1 MPIALIESALM
12 IAGLLATAAL
22 LWRMFHEQLRGYN
35 SLALY
40 LVWNFVG
47 AIPLFFIER
56 RTKLYTAV
64 YVGLTAVQWVINV
77 LVTLELVSLITSRYP
92 GIRSVTRI
100 AVNVAL
106 VVAAIVAFLS
116 AMIDFGPNTGTVE
129 KLNTFFLVDRTVQVS
144 NLGFLFVVLAFLF
157 WFPIGISRNV
167 LYYAVG
173 FVLVFATRI
182 SALVLGNLFG
192 LAAYRL
198 VEHTRQLCFP
208 CSYLLLGRAHE
219 TRERADSDCRGA
231 RLEPHRRESVDR
243 PTGLHQRHF
252 DAQYYEGAAKVRE
265 TLIAFHAFIRYSG
278 SKM

>member
-1 MPIALIESALM
+1 MV
-12 IAGLLATAAL
+12 AGLLATAAL
-22 LWRMFHEQLRGYN
+22 LWRMFHEQLRGYS
-35 SLALY
+35 SLAIY
-40 LVWNFVG
+40 LVWNFAG

-56 RTKLYTAV
+56 RTKLYTYV

-77 LVTLELVSLITSRYP
+77 MVTLELVSLITSRYP

-157 WFPIGISRNV
+157 WFPISVSRNV

-173 FVLVFATRI
+173 FVLVF
-182 SALVLGNLFG
+182 
-192 LAAYRL
+192 
-198 VEHTRQLCFP
+198 
-208 CSYLLLGRAHE
+208 
-219 TRERADSDCRGA
+219 
-231 RLEPHRRESVDR
+231 
-243 PTGLHQRHF
+243 
-252 DAQYYEGAAKVRE
+252 
-265 TLIAFHAFIRYSG
+265 
-278 SKM
+278 